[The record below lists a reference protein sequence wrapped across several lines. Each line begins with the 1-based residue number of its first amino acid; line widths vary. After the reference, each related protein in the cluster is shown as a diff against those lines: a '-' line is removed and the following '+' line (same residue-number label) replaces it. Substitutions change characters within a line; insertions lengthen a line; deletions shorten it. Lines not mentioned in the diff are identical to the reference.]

1 MAPDP
6 DPKPPERPE
15 TVTVT
20 PPGGPYDSL
29 WDIAVQLFGD
39 GARWESIYQANRD
52 VLDDP
57 GALRPG
63 MRLRLPMEIYP
74 SHLRSVAG
82 GFDTEKHDLGEFVNA
97 AAAELNAIG
106 NFWGDDKVGTTFFK
120 GEGGGMGYEAVTG
133 QIIEGI
139 DVLQDAHHE
148 IPERLRL
155 MADRV
160 QVADWESVTTVLSAL
175 PAPDPDRRIWGAG

>member
-6 DPKPPERPE
+6 DPKPPE

-20 PPGGPYDSL
+20 PQGGPYDSL
-29 WDIAVQLFGD
+29 WDIAEQLFEN
-39 GARWESIYQANRD
+39 GALWGGIYQANRD
-52 VLDDP
+52 LLDDP

-74 SHLRSVAG
+74 GHIRSAAG

-97 AAAELNAIG
+97 VAAELNAIG
-106 NFWGDDKVGTTFFK
+106 NFWGGGKEGTMFFK
-120 GEGGGMGYEAVTG
+120 GEGGGMGYEAVTS
-133 QIIEGI
+133 QIIEGV
-139 DVLQDAHHE
+139 DVLQDAHHA
-148 IPERLRL
+148 IPKRLRL

-160 QVADWESVTTVLSAL
+160 QVADWDNVTTVLSAL
-175 PAPDPDRRIWGAG
+175 PAPDPDKRIWGAG

>member
-15 TVTVT
+15 TVTVA
-20 PPGGPYDSL
+20 PDDSL
-29 WDIAVQLFGD
+29 WEIAEQFFEN
-39 GARWESIYQANRD
+39 GALWESIYQANRD
-52 VLDDP
+52 VIDDP
-57 GALRPG
+57 GSLPTG

-74 SHLRSVAG
+74 GHLRSVAG

-106 NFWGDDKVGTTFFK
+106 NFWGDGKEGTTFFK

-148 IPERLRL
+148 IPKRLRL

-160 QVADWESVTTVLSAL
+160 QVTDWDNVITVLAAL
-175 PAPDPDRRIWGAG
+175 PTPDPDRRIWGAG